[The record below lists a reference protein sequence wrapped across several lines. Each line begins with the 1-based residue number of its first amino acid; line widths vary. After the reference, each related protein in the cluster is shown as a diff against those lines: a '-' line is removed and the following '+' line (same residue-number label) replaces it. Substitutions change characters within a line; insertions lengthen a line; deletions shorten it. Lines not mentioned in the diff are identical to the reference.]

1 MSDTKD
7 FFAGGYRFHSTKDA
21 ERARLDQKRIE
32 YLEEKIEGKNAQDM
46 LAAYDRI
53 LDEKVFAT
61 PVGWEYLRELQERL
75 LDLGIEEK
83 NIRPIPLFVVFDH
96 GIDGETIFKRAAG
109 QSAQAEKKSGGIKI
123 SVCINILL
131 VILVVAMFWITLN
144 SENPN
149 ILNYKTQ
156 IENKYAM
163 WEQELTRRENEIRQ
177 KEAELKSDRGWQEDF
192 TE

>member
-7 FFAGGYRFHSTKDA
+7 FCAGGYRFHSTGDA

-32 YLEEKIEGKNAQDM
+32 YLEEKVEGKNAQDM

-75 LDLGIEEK
+75 RSLGIEDK
-83 NIRPIPLFVVFDH
+83 DIRPIPLFVVFDH

-109 QSAQAEKKSGGIKI
+109 QPAHPPRKGGIKI

-131 VILVVAMFWITLN
+131 AVLVAAMFWIALN

-163 WEQELTRRENEIRQ
+163 WDQELTRREKEIRQ
-177 KEAELKSDRGWQEDF
+177 KEAELENNTKWQEDF

>member
-7 FFAGGYRFHSTKDA
+7 FFAGGYRFHSVKDA

-109 QSAQAEKKSGGIKI
+109 QPAQAEKKSGGIKI

-131 VILVVAMFWITLN
+131 VILVAAMFWITLN

>member
-1 MSDTKD
+1 MADTKD

-21 ERARLDQKRIE
+21 ERAKLDQKRIE
-32 YLEEKIEGKNAQDM
+32 YLEEKIEGKNAQEM

-61 PVGWEYLRELQERL
+61 PVGWEYLKELQKRL
-75 LDLGIEEK
+75 RSLGIEDK
-83 NIRPIPLFVVFDH
+83 DIRPIPLFVVFDH

-109 QSAQAEKKSGGIKI
+109 GPAHPAEKGGGIKI

-131 VILVVAMFWITLN
+131 VILVAAMFWITLN

-149 ILNYKTQ
+149 ILNYKIQ

-163 WEQELTRRENEIRQ
+163 WDQELTRREKEIRQ
-177 KEAELKSDRGWQEDF
+177 KEAELENNTQRQEDF

>member
-7 FFAGGYRFHSTKDA
+7 FFAGGYRFHSIGDA
-21 ERARLDQKRIE
+21 ERARLDQKRID

-75 LDLGIEEK
+75 RAMGIDEK
-83 NIRPIPLFVVFDH
+83 DIRPIPLFVVFDH
-96 GIDGETIFKRAAG
+96 GIDGEAIFKRAAG
-109 QSAQAEKKSGGIKI
+109 QPAQDQKKREGIKI

-131 VILVVAMFWITLN
+131 VILVAAMFWITLN

-163 WEQELTRRENEIRQ
+163 WEQELTRREKEIRQ
-177 KEAELKSDRGWQEDF
+177 KEAELENATKWQEDF

>member
-7 FFAGGYRFHSTKDA
+7 FFAGGYRFHSTRDA
-21 ERARLDQKRIE
+21 ERARLDQKRID

-61 PVGWEYLRELQERL
+61 PVGWEYLRELQKRL
-75 LDLGIEEK
+75 EAMGIDEK
-83 NIRPIPLFVVFDH
+83 DIRPIPLFVVFDH
-96 GIDGETIFKRAAG
+96 GIDGEAIFKRAAG
-109 QSAQAEKKSGGIKI
+109 QPAQDRKKREGIKI

-131 VILVVAMFWITLN
+131 VILVAAMFWITLN

-163 WEQELTRRENEIRQ
+163 WEQELTRREKEIRQ
-177 KEAELKSDRGWQEDF
+177 KEAELENAAKWQEDF